1 MSYPIFWSLNNVT
14 KNSGEEKTCRKMTQ
28 DSIWHGHGMS
38 KERKKIMS
46 NFSAVFLY
54 LTFMVWSSILFF
66 WPLDLGA
73 SNVFF
78 LLVTILRLKIIE
90 PTTS

>member
-1 MSYPIFWSLNNVT
+1 
-14 KNSGEEKTCRKMTQ
+14 MTQ
-28 DSIWHGHGMS
+28 DSIDMAT
-38 KERKKIMS
+38 ECRKKKKITS